1 MNCSE
6 CTATFVV
13 YSGEED
19 TYDVC
24 CEVIGLAERWSSM
37 CLALRLLPSDR
48 GKIAVAHPGNPDQ
61 CLQAVVVQWLQK
73 GYNYQRFGPPS
84 WRMLAKA
91 VGDPAGGN
99 NTTVAEIIANKH
111 LRPVQKPITTHE
123 TLPICDEEW
132 DLPSE
137 FADMLTKITERLNKS
152 ADVETLKCFLRA
164 FCHPRTYQQYLDVK
178 LYDHCRTPREI
189 ILALVPQYINFMHTH
204 LLRRIVR
211 NFGDKKSKTLLK
223 QYEENFPRKKPLE
236 QMHDP
241 IPDKKIKE
249 CIGSK
254 GMKVK
259 CDDANVDSTTTEDV
273 EKTQQTISRNT
284 GIDKTMIVYANQKPG
299 SVIFTFLIPE
309 SVTSAFSDLDDD
321 SQMDLANQGILKIE
335 VNDLIIIDLQSL
347 RPAIKTDLLQMDTT
361 TCPGKGQAK
370 IEIATYTTYGMKR
383 VPLPHDSLKVTHYDS
398 DFQQLI
404 SGVGTLLA
412 ESIAASE
419 LKEFLQSF
427 NHILYPEAQHIDS
440 RLLINTESLPQILT
454 ALQPHVINFLNWGV
468 LQKAADAFSI
478 NTIPA
483 VQSYAGRFPPH
494 TKLATVPDPLSEE
507 EVSDFKGVQR
517 LRVTCGGN
525 GIELTI
531 ADVQAVREAMEKAT
545 GIDMDFIIFAY
556 WEGGF
561 TTHQFT
567 FLIPKSISGVFG
579 ELWEEDL
586 AILARKGVQRLEVD
600 YDTVADNIYV
610 QLPQVVEPAR
620 EDSRMMTKRFELK
633 DFIPEDEAERMSEE
647 EFSHLNALI
656 TSIPADRLQETCSND
671 FLKVFVKKMGSWKDL
686 APYLGISEL
695 DLEDQAQTYPGDEEE
710 QKYVAL
716 LNWKSIDVNS
726 ATYERLVEC
735 LLTHG
740 HIDDAKELLLQFQ
753 GQQ

>member
-1 MNCSE
+1 M
-6 CTATFVV
+6 FVV

-24 CEVIGLAERWSSM
+24 CEVIDLAGRWSSM

-48 GKIAVAHPGNPDQ
+48 EKIAVAHPGNPDQ

-73 GYNYQRFGPPS
+73 GYNYQRFGSPT
-84 WRMLAKA
+84 WRMLVKA

-99 NTTVAEIIANKH
+99 NTTVAEVIANKH
-111 LRPVQKPITTHE
+111 LRPVQSITTFIE
-123 TLPICDEEW
+123 TQPISDEEW
-132 DLPSE
+132 DLPTE
-137 FADMLTKITERLNKS
+137 FADMLTKVTKLLNKS
-152 ADVETLKCFLRA
+152 ADVETLKCFLTA
-164 FCHPRTYQQYLDVK
+164 LCHPHTIQRYIDVK
-178 LYDHCRTPREI
+178 LYEHCRTPRDI
-189 ILALVPQYINFMHTH
+189 ILALVPQYIHFMHTH
-204 LLRRIVR
+204 LLRQIVR
-211 NFGDKKSKTLLK
+211 KFGDKESKSLLK
-223 QYEENFPRKKPLE
+223 QYEENFPHKKPLE
-236 QMHDP
+236 HMHDP

-254 GMKVK
+254 GMEVK
-259 CDDANVDSTTTEDV
+259 CDDSTADRTTMEDV

-284 GIDKTMIVYANQKPG
+284 GIDKSMIVYANQKPG

-309 SVTSAFSDLDDD
+309 SVISAFIDLDDD
-321 SQMDLANQGILKIE
+321 SQMDLANHGILKIE
-335 VNDLIIIDLQSL
+335 VNDLIIDLQSL
-347 RPAIKTDLLQMDTT
+347 LPEINKTDSSQMDTT
-361 TCPGKGQAK
+361 TGPSKGQAK
-370 IEIATYTTYGMKR
+370 VDIATYTTDGMKR
-383 VPLPHDSLKVTHYDS
+383 VPLTHDSLKATHWNS

-412 ESIAASE
+412 ESVAANE

-427 NHILYPEAQHIDS
+427 NHILYPEAQYIDS
-440 RLLINTESLPQILT
+440 RLLKNAESLPQILT
-454 ALQPHVINFLNWGV
+454 TLQPHVINFLNWGV
-468 LQKAADAFSI
+468 LQRAADAFSI
-478 NTIPA
+478 KAILA
-483 VQSYAGRFPPH
+483 VQSYARRFPPN
-494 TKLATVPDPLSEE
+494 TKLSTLPDPLSEE
-507 EVSDFKGVQR
+507 EMSDFKGFQR
-517 LRVTCGGN
+517 LRVTCGGGS
-525 GIELTI
+525 GIELTL
-531 ADVQAVREAMEKAT
+531 ADIQAVREAVEKAT
-545 GIDMDFIIFAY
+545 GIDLDFIIYAY

-567 FLIPKSISGVFG
+567 FLIPKSISGIFG

-586 AILARKGVQRLEVD
+586 TILARKGVQRLEVD

-610 QLPQVVEPAR
+610 QLSQVVEPVR
-620 EDSRMMTKRFELK
+620 EDSRMMAKRFELK

-647 EFSHLNALI
+647 ELSHLNALI
-656 TSIPADRLQETCSND
+656 TSIPADRLQETCSDD
-671 FLKVFVKKMGSWKDL
+671 FLKVFVKKMGNWKDL